1 MKKFVFVL
9 LIFFSGTVFAADEVP
24 SLTPAEKEIVSTV
37 NKNDAAALS
46 LLEKLVN
53 INSGTNN
60 IEGVHAVGKIIEKEF
75 AALGFTTEWKYPPE
89 NMQRAGTLLLTRKGT
104 QGKHLLLI
112 GHLDTVF
119 PKNSPFQ
126 HFTREGNLAMGPG
139 VADDKGGVVLILYAL
154 KALHANK
161 ALDNTSITIALTG
174 DEENSGKPV
183 SISRAPLLQAAVGA
197 DIALDFEPSSGIG
210 TAAISR
216 RGIDNWEL
224 ISTGNEAHS
233 STLFHRGTGAGA
245 IFELTRVLDT
255 VRDEIAGQQYSTF
268 NPGIIIGGTEAH
280 IDKNTNNAQGYG
292 KNNVVAQT
300 ALARGDMRFISKE
313 QQTLIKNHVTE
324 ITQKSLPGTT
334 STVIFEEA
342 IPAMPLTSANMNL
355 LEMYSKVSTDLGFP
369 VVKAVPPD
377 QRGAAD
383 ISHVATL
390 VKANLAGLGPIG
402 NHTHTENER
411 VDIRSLNINTQRAAL
426 LIYRLTNY

>member
-1 MKKFVFVL
+1 
-9 LIFFSGTVFAADEVP
+9 
-24 SLTPAEKEIVSTV
+24 
-37 NKNDAAALS
+37 
-46 LLEKLVN
+46 
-53 INSGTNN
+53 
-60 IEGVHAVGKIIEKEF
+60 
-75 AALGFTTEWKYPPE
+75 
-89 NMQRAGTLLLTRKGT
+89 
-104 QGKHLLLI
+104 
-112 GHLDTVF
+112 
-119 PKNSPFQ
+119 
-126 HFTREGNLAMGPG
+126 MGPG